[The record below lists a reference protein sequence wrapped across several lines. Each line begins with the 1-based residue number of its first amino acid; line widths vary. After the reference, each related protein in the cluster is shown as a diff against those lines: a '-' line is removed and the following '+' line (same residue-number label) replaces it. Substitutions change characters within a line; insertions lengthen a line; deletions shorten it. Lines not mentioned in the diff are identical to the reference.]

1 MGISYKILIIST
13 PGFQLNENFISTLI
27 KDRENVSV
35 LINREENRVTLDIN
49 ELLKYFYEGIDG
61 IFVFIKGKMKKGI
74 FESGYKN
81 FQKIVNETNRILAK
95 RGLSDGRIKICFWD
109 GKNYKN
115 LNEFITQFFKKL
127 KKFGPNPIKFEKL
140 EV

>member
-1 MGISYKILIIST
+1 MGIGYEILIIST
-13 PGFQLNENFISTLI
+13 PGFQLNENFISSLI

-49 ELLKYFYEGIDG
+49 ELLRYFYEGFDG
-61 IFVFIKGKMKKGI
+61 IFIFIKGQMKNGI
-74 FESGYKN
+74 FESDYKN

-95 RGLSDGRIKICFWD
+95 RGLNDGRIKICNWD

-127 KKFGPNPIKFEKL
+127 KKLGPNPIKFEKL